1 MNNLWSFESIK
12 NRLGRFQ
19 FLMIL
24 IVAFAA
30 TFYAGFRLSG
40 QIVIWQKEQLNTQQ
54 DRLAGLYQELD
65 QKIRQIN
72 YLSVEFEVEQNAA
85 QQMKQELLGIKE
97 ESLQLRTELNFY
109 QKVLAPEL
117 VADGLAI
124 EQFDISAS
132 NRLNQYKFKFA
143 LVQTDTRKRN
153 AKGYIKLNLVGIEN
167 GQTRTLDLAK
177 LSDLQ
182 SESLRFSFH
191 YFQYF
196 EGEFELKDGFIPED
210 IEIKVVQPKTK
221 WQPYKAFT
229 EKLEWPELSS
239 S

>member
-1 MNNLWSFESIK
+1 MNAWWSFEGIK
-12 NRLGRFQ
+12 SRLGRFQ
-19 FLMIL
+19 FLLLL
-24 IVAFAA
+24 IVILAA
-30 TFYAGFRLSG
+30 VFYAGFQMSG
-40 QIVIWQKEQLNTQQ
+40 QIVIWQKSQLNTQQ
-54 DRLAGLYQELD
+54 QRLTGLYEELD

-72 YLSVEFEVEQNAA
+72 YLTIEMEVEQNAA
-85 QQMKQELLGIKE
+85 VQMKQELLGLKE

-124 EQFDISAS
+124 EQFDIEST
-132 NRLNQYKFKFA
+132 NRINHYKFKFA

-153 AKGYIKLNLVGIEN
+153 AKGYIKLNIVGIED

-177 LSDLQ
+177 MSNLAAEQ
-182 SESLRFSFH
+182 LRFSFH

-196 EGEFELKDGFIPED
+196 EGEFELKEGFIPED

-221 WQPYKAFT
+221 WQPYKSFN

-239 S
+239 

>member
-1 MNNLWSFESIK
+1 MNAWWSFESLK
-12 NRLGRFQ
+12 SRLGRFQ
-19 FLMIL
+19 FLLLLIIIL
-24 IVAFAA
+24 AA
-30 TFYAGFRLSG
+30 VFYAGFRLSG
-40 QIVIWQKEQLNTQQ
+40 QIVVWQQAQLTTQQ
-54 DRLAGLYQELD
+54 ERLNGLYQELD

-72 YLSVEFEVEQNAA
+72 YLTVELEVEQNAA
-85 QQMKQELLGIKE
+85 QQMKQELVGLKD

-124 EQFDISAS
+124 EQFDIQTT
-132 NRLNQYKFKFA
+132 NRMNRYKFKFA

-153 AKGYIKLNLVGIEN
+153 AKGYIKLNLVGIEA
-167 GQTRTLDLAK
+167 GQTRTFDLAK
-177 LSDLQ
+177 MASLGGED
-182 SESLRFSFH
+182 LRFSFH

-196 EGEFELKDGFIPED
+196 EGEFELKDDFIPED

-229 EKLEWPELSS
+229 EKLEWPEISS
-239 S
+239 